1 MKKNNKNQVV
11 NQIDIL
17 KNELDKIDMELMET
31 QRKQDL
37 KVDIINKKFENK
49 RDYLLR
55 QRQFIKMQMEQAH
68 EYAKSNLQVGG
79 STK

>member
-1 MKKNNKNQVV
+1 MKRNNKNKVV
-11 NQIDIL
+11 NQIDVL

-55 QRQFIKMQMEQAH
+55 QKQFIEMQMKQAH
-68 EYAKSNLQVGG
+68 EYAKTNLSVGG
-79 STK
+79 VNE